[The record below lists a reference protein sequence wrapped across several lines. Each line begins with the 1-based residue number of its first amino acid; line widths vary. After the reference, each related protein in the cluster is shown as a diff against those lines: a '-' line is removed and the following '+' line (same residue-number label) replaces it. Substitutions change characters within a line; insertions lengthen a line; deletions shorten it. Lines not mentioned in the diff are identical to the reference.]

1 MIKKICLLKEH
12 LQTYQNFTVL
22 AKILS
27 CITDV
32 QFFNDCPNATYK
44 FYEFI
49 LLLFENFSILP
60 HT

>member
-22 AKILS
+22 AKILC

-44 FYEFI
+44 F
-49 LLLFENFSILP
+49 
-60 HT
+60 